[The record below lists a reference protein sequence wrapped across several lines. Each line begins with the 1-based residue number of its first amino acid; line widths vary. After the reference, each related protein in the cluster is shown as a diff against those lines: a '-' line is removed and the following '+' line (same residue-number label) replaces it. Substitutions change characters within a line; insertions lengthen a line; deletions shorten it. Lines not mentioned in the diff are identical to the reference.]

1 MSTDSFFFFFV
12 IQNFENISMLV
23 ILMIGLLFKY
33 KLSRGEI
40 CVAHFIPPCEWCKS
54 GQFFCV
60 QNLDLG

>member
-23 ILMIGLLFKY
+23 ILMIGLLFKN

-40 CVAHFIPPCEWCKS
+40 CVANFIPPPANGAS
-54 GQFFCV
+54 LGSFFV
-60 QNLDLG
+60 FKI